1 MDFVKDYLDLND
13 PVVIYTLIGATIILL
28 IFIFSNRSSS
38 AAFREDDFI
47 APDHLAKDYLK
58 AKEATDMSD
67 IEQVDALQ
75 KKLMERVLAV
85 VPYILELE
93 VDGNSVMNLYNSGY
107 IKEEYKDDKVARLQS
122 IDRFLHKEIQDVKDE
137 ADTFMENW
145 GKNIWQEAMEANWQ
159 IQRRFKESKMTPEEL
174 AESRRK
180 DRERRGADAAAA
192 PAPSSSSAPSG
203 GAGAGKVGGSSS
215 SGDGS
220 SSSSSS
226 GSGSSK
232 GKGKSTGSDR
242 KPGESEE
249 DRNIRIQKE
258 LLADEMRD
266 KKASPGS
273 SSSAGKGKGKGKK

>member
-1 MDFVKDYLDLND
+1 MDFVKDYLDLHD

-38 AAFREDDFI
+38 AAVREDDFI

-266 KKASPGS
+266 KKVTPGS